1 MRISEEINC
10 STTEHYLSLDKNE
23 MGIVLHARF
32 SILSDRTNLGAM
44 PKSRLLR
51 RLVCRPLL
59 LSAHAISLSILYER
73 KRANVAYLDVCYTGI
88 G

>member
-32 SILSDRTNLGAM
+32 PILSDRTNLGAM

-51 RLVCRPLL
+51 CVWCAARYCYQLTLY
-59 LSAHAISLSILYER
+59 LSRSCTKEKER
-73 KRANVAYLDVCYTGI
+73 TWRI
-88 G
+88 